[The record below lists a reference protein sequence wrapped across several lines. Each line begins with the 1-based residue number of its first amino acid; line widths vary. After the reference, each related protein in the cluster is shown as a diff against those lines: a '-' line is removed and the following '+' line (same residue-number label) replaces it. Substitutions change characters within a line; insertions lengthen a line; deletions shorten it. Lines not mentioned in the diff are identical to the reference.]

1 VYIESSDEWYA
12 EDDED
17 VCYDDHN
24 SRHELVSNCVQVADG
39 NMCHIDDAWQCEH
52 TKEWYTNDV
61 EYVELFGEKFHPDA
75 VMEIEETKQGE

>member
-1 VYIESSDEWYA
+1 
-12 EDDED
+12 
-17 VCYDDHN
+17 
-24 SRHELVSNCVQVADG
+24 VQVADG